1 MNSQVWHLGTFQC
14 IQTLRDHTSV
24 VMSLL
29 LWDQF
34 LFSCSLD
41 NTVKVRKVSYI
52 YGCIFME
59 DKQNIFEPDWKFV
72 PP

>member
-1 MNSQVWHLGTFQC
+1 
-14 IQTLRDHTSV
+14 
-24 VMSLL
+24 MSLL

-52 YGCIFME
+52 YMVVSFWIYMVKVRKVSYIDMVNEWVGLVSF
-59 DKQNIFEPDWKFV
+59 FSSL
-72 PP
+72 